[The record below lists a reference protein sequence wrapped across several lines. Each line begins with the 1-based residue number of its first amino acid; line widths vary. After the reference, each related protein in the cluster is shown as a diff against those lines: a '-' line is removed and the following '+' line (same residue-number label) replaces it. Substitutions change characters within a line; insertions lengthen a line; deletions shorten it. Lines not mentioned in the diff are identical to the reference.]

1 MLQPGVMLLRWMIV
15 TRIRQWY
22 VIFAAGVFLTVAML
36 SGILQPLLT
45 STTTTQTKI
54 QPIFHGN
61 ISQPKVAFACNV
73 FWGEEFLPDMLQTL
87 SNQNTHI
94 TFFIGGSWAKK
105 YPDLLADIA
114 NKGHELGN
122 HTYSHPHPNTISKE
136 KNKEQI
142 VKTEDLVKEI
152 TGTKTT
158 LYAPPYGEY
167 NDTVLTAADELGYT
181 TIMWTIDTIDWK
193 RPPADIIK
201 NRVIKKL
208 HNGAI
213 ILMHPTEPTA
223 KALPE
228 LITEIKKAGYTITTV
243 SDILK

>member
-1 MLQPGVMLLRWMIV
+1 MIV

-61 ISQPKVAFACNV
+61 ISEPKVAFACNV

-87 SNQNTHI
+87 NNQNTHI

-105 YPDLLADIA
+105 YPELLADIA

-228 LITEIKKAGYTITTV
+228 LISEIKKAGYTITTV

>member
-1 MLQPGVMLLRWMIV
+1 MLLRWMIV

-45 STTTTQTKI
+45 STTTTQAKI

-61 ISQPKVAFACNV
+61 ISEPKVAFACNV

-105 YPDLLADIA
+105 YPELLADIA

-228 LITEIKKAGYTITTV
+228 LISEIKKAGYTITTV

>member
-1 MLQPGVMLLRWMIV
+1 MRWMIV

-61 ISQPKVAFACNV
+61 ISEPKVAFACNV

-87 SNQNTHI
+87 NNQNTHI

-105 YPDLLADIA
+105 YPELLADIA

-228 LITEIKKAGYTITTV
+228 LISEIKKAGYTITTV

>member
-213 ILMHPTEPTA
+213 ILMHPTEPTV
-223 KALPE
+223 KALPD

>member
-61 ISQPKVAFACNV
+61 ISEPKVAFACNV

>member
-201 NRVIKKL
+201 NRVTKKL

>member
-1 MLQPGVMLLRWMIV
+1 MIV

-45 STTTTQTKI
+45 STTTTQAKI

-61 ISQPKVAFACNV
+61 ISEPKVAFACNV

-105 YPDLLADIA
+105 YPELLADIA

-228 LITEIKKAGYTITTV
+228 LISEIKKAGYTITTV